1 MPITKITF
9 FKKDSQKSTKFYAQ
23 ITPVLQELH
32 EDYVHNNKFEISD
45 GIISVSVPKD
55 EVHNIQLGK
64 QLTASIDIK
73 NYEFVSDKGKKLS
86 GCYFALKHIIS

>member
-1 MPITKITF
+1 
-9 FKKDSQKSTKFYAQ
+9 
-23 ITPVLQELH
+23 
-32 EDYVHNNKFEISD
+32 
-45 GIISVSVPKD
+45 VSVPKD

-86 GCYFALKHIIS
+86 GCYFALKHIIA